1 MFAHY
6 LLLLMTTSKRKES
19 VGVASPMSLHIFHLS
34 QWVYSQKA
42 KLLYLDLVAADL
54 NSFAAKQN
62 TKWVIFCGE
71 RQEHVKQLLAVQVA
85 SQIFSSNQPTRLEV
99 HQPFPSMISFGLFRK
114 SS

>member
-42 KLLYLDLVAADL
+42 KLLYLDLVAVYL

-62 TKWVIFCGE
+62 TELSSVEKGRNMSNSSLLC
-71 RQEHVKQLLAVQVA
+71 RLQVKYSPPISLLD
-85 SQIFSSNQPTRLEV
+85 
-99 HQPFPSMISFGLFRK
+99 
-114 SS
+114 